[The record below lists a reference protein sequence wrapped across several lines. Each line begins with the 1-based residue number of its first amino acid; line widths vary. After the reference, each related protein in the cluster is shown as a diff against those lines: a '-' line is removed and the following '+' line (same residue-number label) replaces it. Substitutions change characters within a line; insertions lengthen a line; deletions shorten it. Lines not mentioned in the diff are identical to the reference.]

1 MQRAGS
7 HPRPVPPASSA
18 GCLDMT
24 VGICPFIA
32 EALRIRCTAYAK
44 GIEDE
49 EKCPGHDT
57 AFSLS
62 DYPL

>member
-1 MQRAGS
+1 
-7 HPRPVPPASSA
+7 
-18 GCLDMT
+18 MT
-24 VGICPFIA
+24 VCICPFIA